1 MKKFSLHIIIFF
13 TILFFISCA
22 KEEEKEV
29 ICTMEWRYIS
39 IDVKGGVLDNFY
51 TIRKYTG
58 DTIRYEKDNILGNNS
73 YIILSDNYQNKI
85 KNKEEIF
92 IFKGYIT
99 DSLVVNEQYVIKAD
113 ECHINYVSGK
123 KEINL

>member
-1 MKKFSLHIIIFF
+1 MKAVSFFIILFVSILIII
-13 TILFFISCA
+13 SCT
-22 KEEEKEV
+22 KDEEV
-29 ICTMEWRYIS
+29 ICTEEYRYIS
-39 IDVKGGVLDNFY
+39 IDVKGGILDDFY

-58 DTIRYEKDNILGNNS
+58 DTIRYEKDNLNGNYT

-99 DSLVVNEQYVIKAD
+99 DSLVVNEQYIVKAD

>member
-22 KEEEKEV
+22 KEEEV

-39 IDVKGGVLDNFY
+39 IDVKGCVLDDFY

>member
-1 MKKFSLHIIIFF
+1 MKLVS
-13 TILFFISCA
+13 FFILIVVSILIVSSCT
-22 KEEEKEV
+22 KEEEV

-58 DTIRYEKDNILGNNS
+58 DTIRHEKDNILGNNS

-99 DSLVVNEQYVIKAD
+99 GSLVVNEQYIIKAD

>member
-1 MKKFSLHIIIFF
+1 MKLVSFFILIVVSILIII
-13 TILFFISCA
+13 SCT
-22 KEEEKEV
+22 KDEEV
-29 ICTMEWRYIS
+29 ICSMEYRYIS
-39 IDVKGGVLDNFY
+39 IDVKGGILDDFY

-58 DTIRYEKDNILGNNS
+58 DTIRYEKDNIIGNNS

>member
-22 KEEEKEV
+22 KEEEV
-29 ICTMEWRYIS
+29 ICTMEYRYIS

-99 DSLVVNEQYVIKAD
+99 DSLVVNEQYIIKAD

>member
-1 MKKFSLHIIIFF
+1 MKLVSFFILIVVSILIII
-13 TILFFISCA
+13 SCT
-22 KEEEKEV
+22 KDEEV
-29 ICTMEWRYIS
+29 ICTMEYRYIS
-39 IDVKGGVLDNFY
+39 IDVKGGILDDFY

-58 DTIRYEKDNILGNNS
+58 DTIRNEKDNIIGSNS

-99 DSLVVNEQYVIKAD
+99 DSLVVNEQFIIKAD
-113 ECHINYVSGK
+113 ECHIDYVSGK

>member
-1 MKKFSLHIIIFF
+1 MKLVS
-13 TILFFISCA
+13 FFILIVVSILILISCT
-22 KEEEKEV
+22 KDEEI
-29 ICTMEWRYIS
+29 ICTMEYRYIS
-39 IDVKGGVLDNFY
+39 IDVKGGILDDFY

-58 DTIRYEKDNILGNNS
+58 DTIRNEKDNIIGNNS

-99 DSLVVNEQYVIKAD
+99 DSLVVNEQYIIKAD

>member
-22 KEEEKEV
+22 KEEEV

-39 IDVKGGVLDNFY
+39 IDVKGCVLDDFY

-58 DTIRYEKDNILGNNS
+58 DTIRYEKDNIIGNNS

-99 DSLVVNEQYVIKAD
+99 DSLVVNEQYIIKAD

>member
-1 MKKFSLHIIIFF
+1 MKLVS
-13 TILFFISCA
+13 FFILIVVSILILISCT
-22 KEEEKEV
+22 KDEEI
-29 ICTMEWRYIS
+29 ICTMEYRYIS
-39 IDVKGGVLDNFY
+39 IDVKGGILDDFY

-99 DSLVVNEQYVIKAD
+99 DSLVVNEQYIIKAD

>member
-1 MKKFSLHIIIFF
+1 MKLVS
-13 TILFFISCA
+13 FFILIVVSVLILISCT
-22 KEEEKEV
+22 KDEEV
-29 ICTMEWRYIS
+29 ICTMEYRYIS
-39 IDVKGGVLDNFY
+39 IDVKGGILDDFY

-58 DTIRYEKDNILGNNS
+58 DTIRNEKDNIIGNNS

-99 DSLVVNEQYVIKAD
+99 DSLVVNEQFIIKAD
-113 ECHINYVSGK
+113 ECHIDYVSGN

>member
-1 MKKFSLHIIIFF
+1 MKLVS
-13 TILFFISCA
+13 FFILIVVSILILISCT
-22 KEEEKEV
+22 KDEEV
-29 ICTMEWRYIS
+29 ICTMEYRYIS
-39 IDVKGGVLDNFY
+39 IDVKGGILDDFY

-58 DTIRYEKDNILGNNS
+58 DTIRNEKDNIIGNNS

>member
-1 MKKFSLHIIIFF
+1 MKLVS
-13 TILFFISCA
+13 FFILIVVSILILISCT
-22 KEEEKEV
+22 KDEEV
-29 ICTMEWRYIS
+29 ICTMEYRYIS
-39 IDVKGGVLDNFY
+39 IDVKGGILDDFY

-58 DTIRYEKDNILGNNS
+58 DTIRNEKDNIIGNNS

-99 DSLVVNEQYVIKAD
+99 DSLVVNEQFIIKAD
-113 ECHINYVSGK
+113 ECHIDYVSGN

>member
-1 MKKFSLHIIIFF
+1 MKLVS
-13 TILFFISCA
+13 FFILMVVSILILISCT
-22 KEEEKEV
+22 KDEEV
-29 ICTMEWRYIS
+29 ICTMEYRYIS
-39 IDVKGGVLDNFY
+39 IDVKGGILDDFY

-99 DSLVVNEQYVIKAD
+99 DSLVVNEQFIIKAD
-113 ECHINYVSGK
+113 ECHIDYVSGK

>member
-1 MKKFSLHIIIFF
+1 MKLVS
-13 TILFFISCA
+13 FFILIVVSVLILISCT
-22 KEEEKEV
+22 KDEEV
-29 ICTMEWRYIS
+29 ICTMEYRYIS
-39 IDVKGGVLDNFY
+39 IDVKGGILDDFY

-58 DTIRYEKDNILGNNS
+58 DTIRNEKDNIIGNNS

-113 ECHINYVSGK
+113 ECHIDYVSGK

>member
-22 KEEEKEV
+22 KEEEV

-39 IDVKGGVLDNFY
+39 IDVKGGVLDDFY

-58 DTIRYEKDNILGNNS
+58 DTIRYEKDNIIGNNS

-99 DSLVVNEQYVIKAD
+99 DSLVVNEQYIIKAD

>member
-1 MKKFSLHIIIFF
+1 MKLVSFFILIVVSILIII
-13 TILFFISCA
+13 SCT
-22 KEEEKEV
+22 KDEEV
-29 ICTMEWRYIS
+29 ICTMEYRYIL
-39 IDVKGGVLDNFY
+39 IDVKGGILDDFY

-58 DTIRYEKDNILGNNS
+58 DTIRNEKDNIIGNNS

>member
-1 MKKFSLHIIIFF
+1 MKLVS
-13 TILFFISCA
+13 FFILIVVSVLILISCT
-22 KEEEKEV
+22 KDEEV
-29 ICTMEWRYIS
+29 ICTMEYRYIS
-39 IDVKGGVLDNFY
+39 IDVKGGILDDFY

-58 DTIRYEKDNILGNNS
+58 DTIRNEKDNIIGNNS

-99 DSLVVNEQYVIKAD
+99 DSLVVNEQFIIKAD
-113 ECHINYVSGK
+113 ECHIDYVSGK
-123 KEINL
+123 KDINL

>member
-22 KEEEKEV
+22 KEEEV

-58 DTIRYEKDNILGNNS
+58 DTIRYEKDNIIGSNS

>member
-1 MKKFSLHIIIFF
+1 MKLVS
-13 TILFFISCA
+13 FFILIVVSILILISCT
-22 KEEEKEV
+22 KDEEV
-29 ICTMEWRYIS
+29 ICTMEYRYIS
-39 IDVKGGVLDNFY
+39 IDVKGGILDDFY

-58 DTIRYEKDNILGNNS
+58 DTIRYEKDNIIGNNS

-85 KNKEEIF
+85 KNREEIF

>member
-1 MKKFSLHIIIFF
+1 MKLVS
-13 TILFFISCA
+13 FFILMVVSILILISCT
-22 KEEEKEV
+22 KDEEV
-29 ICTMEWRYIS
+29 ICTMEYRYIS
-39 IDVKGGVLDNFY
+39 IDVKGGILDDFY

-58 DTIRYEKDNILGNNS
+58 DTIRNEKDNIIGNNS

>member
-1 MKKFSLHIIIFF
+1 MKLVS
-13 TILFFISCA
+13 FFILIVVSILILISCT
-22 KEEEKEV
+22 KDEEV
-29 ICTMEWRYIS
+29 ICTMEYRYIL
-39 IDVKGGVLDNFY
+39 IDVKGGILDDFY

-58 DTIRYEKDNILGNNS
+58 DTIRYEKDNIIGNNS

-99 DSLVVNEQYVIKAD
+99 DSLVVNEQFIIKAD
-113 ECHINYVSGK
+113 ECHIDYVSGK

>member
-1 MKKFSLHIIIFF
+1 MKLVSFFILIVVSILIII
-13 TILFFISCA
+13 SCT
-22 KEEEKEV
+22 KDEEV
-29 ICTMEWRYIS
+29 ICTMEYRYIS
-39 IDVKGGVLDNFY
+39 IDVKGGRLDDFY

-58 DTIRYEKDNILGNNS
+58 DTIRNEKDNIIGNNS

-99 DSLVVNEQYVIKAD
+99 DSLVVNEQFIIKAD
-113 ECHINYVSGK
+113 ECHIDYVSGK

>member
-1 MKKFSLHIIIFF
+1 MKLVSFY
-13 TILFFISCA
+13 ILIVVSILILISCT
-22 KEEEKEV
+22 KDEEV
-29 ICTMEWRYIS
+29 ICTMEYRYIS
-39 IDVKGGVLDNFY
+39 IDVKGGILDDFY

-58 DTIRYEKDNILGNNS
+58 DTIRYEKDNIIGNNS

-99 DSLVVNEQYVIKAD
+99 DSLVVNEQYIIKAD

>member
-1 MKKFSLHIIIFF
+1 MKLVS
-13 TILFFISCA
+13 FFILIVVSILILISCT
-22 KEEEKEV
+22 KDEEV
-29 ICTMEWRYIS
+29 ICTMEYRYIS
-39 IDVKGGVLDNFY
+39 IDVKGGILDDFY

-58 DTIRYEKDNILGNNS
+58 DTIRNEKDNIIGSNS

>member
-1 MKKFSLHIIIFF
+1 MKLVS
-13 TILFFISCA
+13 FFILIVVSILILISCT
-22 KEEEKEV
+22 KDEEV
-29 ICTMEWRYIS
+29 ICTMEYRYIS
-39 IDVKGGVLDNFY
+39 IDVKGGILDDFY

-58 DTIRYEKDNILGNNS
+58 DTIRNEKDNIIGNNS

-99 DSLVVNEQYVIKAD
+99 DSLVVNEQFIIKAD
-113 ECHINYVSGK
+113 ECHIDYVSGK

>member
-1 MKKFSLHIIIFF
+1 MKLVS
-13 TILFFISCA
+13 FFILIVVSVLILISCT
-22 KEEEKEV
+22 KDEEV
-29 ICTMEWRYIS
+29 ICTMEYRYIS
-39 IDVKGGVLDNFY
+39 IDVKGGILDDFY

-58 DTIRYEKDNILGNNS
+58 DTIRNEKDNIIGNNS

>member
-1 MKKFSLHIIIFF
+1 MKLVS
-13 TILFFISCA
+13 FFILIVVSVLILISCT
-22 KEEEKEV
+22 KDEEV
-29 ICTMEWRYIS
+29 ICTMEYRYIS
-39 IDVKGGVLDNFY
+39 IDVKGGILDDFY

-58 DTIRYEKDNILGNNS
+58 DTIRNEKDNIIGNNS

-99 DSLVVNEQYVIKAD
+99 DSLVVNEQYIIKAD
-113 ECHINYVSGK
+113 ECHIDYVSGK

>member
-1 MKKFSLHIIIFF
+1 MKLVS
-13 TILFFISCA
+13 FFILIVVSILILISCT
-22 KEEEKEV
+22 KDEEV
-29 ICTMEWRYIS
+29 ICSMEYRYIS
-39 IDVKGGVLDNFY
+39 IDVKGGILDDFY

-58 DTIRYEKDNILGNNS
+58 DTIRYVKDNIIGNNS

-99 DSLVVNEQYVIKAD
+99 DSLVVNEQYIIKAD

>member
-1 MKKFSLHIIIFF
+1 MKLVSFFILIVVSILIII
-13 TILFFISCA
+13 SCT
-22 KEEEKEV
+22 KDEEV
-29 ICTMEWRYIS
+29 ICSMEYRYIS
-39 IDVKGGVLDNFY
+39 IDVKGGILDDFY

-58 DTIRYEKDNILGNNS
+58 DTIRNEKDNIIGNNS

-113 ECHINYVSGK
+113 ECHIDYVSGK

>member
-1 MKKFSLHIIIFF
+1 MKLVS
-13 TILFFISCA
+13 FFILIVVSILILISCT
-22 KEEEKEV
+22 KDEEV
-29 ICTMEWRYIS
+29 ICTMEYRYIS
-39 IDVKGGVLDNFY
+39 IDVKGGILDDFY

-58 DTIRYEKDNILGNNS
+58 DTIRNEKDNIIVNNS

>member
-1 MKKFSLHIIIFF
+1 MKLVSFFILIVVSILIII
-13 TILFFISCA
+13 SCT
-22 KEEEKEV
+22 KDEEV
-29 ICTMEWRYIS
+29 ICTMEYRYIS
-39 IDVKGGVLDNFY
+39 IDVKGGILDDFY

-58 DTIRYEKDNILGNNS
+58 DTIRYEKDNIIGNNS

-99 DSLVVNEQYVIKAD
+99 DSLVVNEQYIIKAD
-113 ECHINYVSGK
+113 ECHIDYVSGK

>member
-1 MKKFSLHIIIFF
+1 MKLVS
-13 TILFFISCA
+13 FFILIVVSILILISCT
-22 KEEEKEV
+22 KDEEV
-29 ICTMEWRYIS
+29 ICTMEYRYIS
-39 IDVKGGVLDNFY
+39 IDVKGGILDDFY

-113 ECHINYVSGK
+113 ECHIDYVSGK

>member
-22 KEEEKEV
+22 KEEEEV

-99 DSLVVNEQYVIKAD
+99 DSLVVNEQYIIKAD

>member
-1 MKKFSLHIIIFF
+1 MKLVSFFILIVVSILIII
-13 TILFFISCA
+13 SCT
-22 KEEEKEV
+22 KDEEV
-29 ICTMEWRYIS
+29 ICTMEYRYIS
-39 IDVKGGVLDNFY
+39 IDVKGGILDDFY

-58 DTIRYEKDNILGNNS
+58 DTIRNEKDNIIGSNS

-99 DSLVVNEQYVIKAD
+99 DSLVVNEQFIIKAD

>member
-1 MKKFSLHIIIFF
+1 MKLVS
-13 TILFFISCA
+13 FFILIVVSVLILISCT
-22 KEEEKEV
+22 KDEEV
-29 ICTMEWRYIS
+29 ICTMEYRYIS
-39 IDVKGGVLDNFY
+39 IDVKGGILDDFY

-58 DTIRYEKDNILGNNS
+58 DTIRNEKDNIIGNNS

-99 DSLVVNEQYVIKAD
+99 DSLVVNEQFIIKAD
-113 ECHINYVSGK
+113 ECHNDYVSGK

>member
-1 MKKFSLHIIIFF
+1 MKLVS
-13 TILFFISCA
+13 FFILIVVSVLILISCT
-22 KEEEKEV
+22 KDEEV
-29 ICTMEWRYIS
+29 ICTMEYRYIS
-39 IDVKGGVLDNFY
+39 IDVKGGILDDFY

-58 DTIRYEKDNILGNNS
+58 DTIRNEKDNIIGNNS

-99 DSLVVNEQYVIKAD
+99 DSLVVNEQFIIKAD
-113 ECHINYVSGK
+113 ECHIDYVSGK

>member
-1 MKKFSLHIIIFF
+1 MKLVSFF
-13 TILFFISCA
+13 ILMVVSNLILISCA
-22 KEEEKEV
+22 KEEEV
-29 ICTMEWRYIS
+29 ICTMEYRYIS
-39 IDVKGGVLDNFY
+39 IDVKGGILDDFY

-58 DTIRYEKDNILGNNS
+58 DTIRNEKDNIIGNNS

-113 ECHINYVSGK
+113 ECHIDYVSGK

>member
-1 MKKFSLHIIIFF
+1 MKLVSFFILIVVSILIII
-13 TILFFISCA
+13 SCT
-22 KEEEKEV
+22 KDEEV
-29 ICTMEWRYIS
+29 ICTMEYRYIS
-39 IDVKGGVLDNFY
+39 IDVKGGILDDFY

-99 DSLVVNEQYVIKAD
+99 DSLVMNEQYVIKAD
-113 ECHINYVSGK
+113 ECHIDYVSGK